1 MAIKSLH
8 KRESDLANS
17 NRQLDILSN
26 GIFQNGEL
34 PTFKAKISETN
45 QFPLKAKKLE
55 ILQINVGYMCNQVC
69 EHCHVDAGPDRKEI
83 MIRETM
89 QQCLDVI
96 KNTGAHTL
104 DLTGG
109 APEMNPNFRWFVE
122 EAAKAGI
129 KDFIVRSNLTIIRA
143 NKKYYDLPEFF
154 KKHNVH
160 VVSSMP
166 HWTRGKTDKQRG
178 DGVFDKSIKALQ
190 ELNAVGYGMPD
201 SNLKLDLVYNPSGAF
216 LPGDQVAMEK
226 DFKKALKEDFNIQ
239 FHNLFAITNLP
250 ISRFLDYLIASENYE
265 DYMYALVEAY
275 NPMAVANVMCTN
287 TLSVSWDGYLFDC
300 DFNQMLE
307 LPVNSKAKH
316 ISDYNEELLEGR
328 NIVISQ
334 HCYGCTAGAG
344 SSCQGV
350 VA

>member
-1 MAIKSLH
+1 MATKSLK

-17 NRQLDILSN
+17 NRQIEILSN
-26 GIFQNGEL
+26 GIFQSGEL
-34 PTFKAKISETN
+34 PTFAKKIKETN

-83 MIRETM
+83 MTRETM

-109 APEMNPNFRWFVE
+109 APEMNQDFRWFVE

-154 KKHNVH
+154 KKHNIH

-178 DGVFDKSIKALQ
+178 DGVFDKSTKALQ

-216 LPGDQVAMEK
+216 LPGDQMSMEK
-226 DFKKALKEDFNIQ
+226 DFKKALKEDFGIQ

-265 DYMYALVEAY
+265 DYMYQLVEAY
-275 NPMAVANVMCTN
+275 NPAAVANVMCTN
-287 TLSVSWDGYLFDC
+287 TLSISWYGYLFDC

-316 ISDYNEELLEGR
+316 ISEYNEELLEGR

>member
-1 MAIKSLH
+1 MATKSLQ

-17 NRQLDILSN
+17 NKQLEILSN

-34 PTFKAKISETN
+34 PTFKNKIAETN

-69 EHCHVDAGPDRKEI
+69 DHCHVDAGPDRKEI
-83 MIRETM
+83 MTRATM

-109 APEMNPNFRWFVE
+109 APEMNPDFRWFVE

-178 DGVFDKSIKALQ
+178 SGVFDASIKALQ

-201 SNLKLDLVYNPSGAF
+201 SKLKLDLVYNPSGAF
-216 LPGDQVAMEK
+216 LPGDQAAMEK
-226 DFKKALKEDFNIQ
+226 DFKKALKEDFEKSLDEDHITKKINAFFGYIFLIIGLTFFLLIVPFIAYQ
-239 FHNLFAITNLP
+239 KIKLFENLI
-250 ISRFLDYLIASENYE
+250 
-265 DYMYALVEAY
+265 
-275 NPMAVANVMCTN
+275 
-287 TLSVSWDGYLFDC
+287 
-300 DFNQMLE
+300 
-307 LPVNSKAKH
+307 
-316 ISDYNEELLEGR
+316 
-328 NIVISQ
+328 
-334 HCYGCTAGAG
+334 
-344 SSCQGV
+344 
-350 VA
+350 